1 MKRLLP
7 FILPLLFYSCEKNI
21 NFTPRNA
28 AEQVVVDASIETGR
42 YPEVRLSR
50 SLSYFSKL
58 TPELLSGAFI
68 HGAEI
73 TVSNGTRTHRLREY
87 ERVIAGGLK
96 IYYYTADSLRPAS
109 SFRGEQGKE
118 YQLSITV
125 NGRKYT
131 ASTTIPYMKKTLDSL
146 WWKPAPKSD
155 DPGKAIVMGRFTDPP
170 GYGNYIRYYM
180 QVNDGPYYPPL
191 TSAFD
196 DQIVDGKTYDIQ
208 LESGVNRADDIDLEE
223 YGFFYMGETI
233 TVKFCN
239 IDKATFDFWRT
250 MEYNYSSIGNPFS
263 SPTKVLGNIQGGAL
277 GYFGGFAVQY
287 RSIAIQ

>member
-7 FILPLLFYSCEKNI
+7 AILSLLLFSCEKNI
-21 NFTPRNA
+21 NFTPRDS
-28 AEQVVVDASIETGR
+28 EPQVVVDAFIETGR
-42 YPEVRLSR
+42 YPEVRLSS

-58 TPELLSGAFI
+58 TPELLASTYI

-73 TVSNGTRTHRLREY
+73 VVSTGNKKHRLREY
-87 ERVIAGGLK
+87 ERTIGNLK
-96 IYYYTADSLRPAS
+96 IYYYTADSARSGSA
-109 SFRGEQGKE
+109 FRGEQGKE

-125 NGRKYT
+125 NGKTYT
-131 ASTTIPYMKKTLDSL
+131 ASTSIPFMKKTLDSL

-155 DPGKAIVMGRFTDPP
+155 NPAKSIVMGRFTDPP

-180 QVNDGPYYPPL
+180 QVDDGPFYPPL
-191 TSAFD
+191 TSVFD

-208 LESGVNRADDIDLEE
+208 LESGTSRADDIDLED
-223 YGFFYMGETI
+223 YGFFYYGETI

-263 SPTKVLGNIQGGAL
+263 SPTKVLGNIRGGAL

-287 RSIAIQ
+287 RSIAIR

>member
-1 MKRLLP
+1 MKHLLP
-7 FILPLLFYSCEKNI
+7 FILSLLFFSCEKNI
-21 NFTPRNA
+21 NFTPRDA
-28 AEQVVVDASIETGR
+28 GEQVVVDASIESGR

-73 TVSNGTRTHRLREY
+73 TVSNGTKTHRLREY
-87 ERVIAGGLK
+87 ERTLQGGLK
-96 IYYYTADSLRPAS
+96 IYYYTADSLRPANA
-109 SFRGEQGKE
+109 FRGEHGKE
-118 YQLSITV
+118 YHLSITV
-125 NGRKYT
+125 NGKKYT

-155 DPGKAIVMGRFTDPP
+155 DPTKAIVMGRFTDPP

-180 QVNDGPYYPPL
+180 QVNDGPFYPPL

-208 LESGVNRADDIDLEE
+208 LESGVNRADDIDLED
-223 YGFFYMGETI
+223 YGFFYLGETI

-287 RSIAIQ
+287 RSISIQ